1 MRRRRISR
9 ALALAAA
16 SALLILSGA
25 VTGVR
30 AQNIDLPEDL
40 RTVRDVRFIGM
51 KALGKRALKAVNL
64 RTRQPSILPWR
75 EKPTLRRDYLV
86 ADSSAIV
93 SLYRHYGYLD
103 ARVRVL
109 LEAGNDPRAARVV
122 FTIREGPLSRVDS
135 LGFSGLS
142 AYNER
147 DLRRALLAQP
157 GRPFDPAFLPLDTAR
172 IYSLYQERGHLVHT
186 MATARRDEATPTQIR
201 VFYAV
206 DEGPEYRIG
215 KVGYSAVGDVRE
227 SLARREL
234 LLKPGQVFRRTRL
247 DASIERLYKT
257 TLYRQVQ
264 VTPLPDSARRTID
277 FEMRVSERKRRW
289 VDTGVGSGATDRIK
303 LDAAWGNRNL
313 DSRALQGVLDGKLA
327 YDGSFKF
334 HEGRTDATLTEP
346 WLFGTRLTGQF
357 GVFYQQLDDRT
368 NPNFVLS
375 SDARGVNFLVYKEL
389 SRIARLTLVEESSL
403 VHQSYGLIGTQVS
416 VVADSLARA
425 VLPRYRANTLRATL
439 ERDLRDNKVLPSRG
453 SYQQLVTELAG
464 GPLRGQSS
472 YDKVFLSSTW
482 YRPFNNGWKFAARLS
497 GGVMAP
503 NGDEP
508 SSFSPEAGLDP
519 QVARVPRES
528 RFFVGGVNSIRGWGE
543 NSIPPG
549 GGLAMGLANVEL
561 RIPLAGPF
569 GIETFLDA
577 GNVWARPQYIRAR
590 DFILPWQAPR
600 GLDGDVRYSYG
611 VGARLVLPFGPLRV
625 DLAWG
630 DRPDF
635 PRSTWKGD
643 KRLPFAYQFA
653 IGPSF

>member
-1 MRRRRISR
+1 M
-9 ALALAAA
+9 
-16 SALLILSGA
+16 
-25 VTGVR
+25 R
-30 AQNIDLPEDL
+30 AQTIDLPEDL
-40 RTVRDVRFIGM
+40 RSVRDVRFIGL
-51 KALGKRALKAVNL
+51 KALGKKQLKGANL
-64 RTRQPSILPWR
+64 KTRKPSILPWR
-75 EKPTLRRDYLV
+75 DKPTLRRDYLL
-86 ADSSAIV
+86 ADSAAIV

-109 LEAGNDPRAARVV
+109 LEAGADPRASRVV

-135 LGFSGLS
+135 LAFSGLT
-142 AYNER
+142 AYSER
-147 DLRRALLAQP
+147 DLRRSLLAQP
-157 GRPFDPAFLPLDTAR
+157 GRPFDPAFVPLDTSR

-186 MATARRDEATPTQIR
+186 MGVARRDSAQPTSIH
-201 VFYAV
+201 VHYFV
-206 DEGPEYRIG
+206 DEGPEYRVG

-234 LLKPGQVFRRTRL
+234 LVKPGQVFRRTRL
-247 DASIERLYKT
+247 DDSIERLYKT

-264 VTPLPDSARRTID
+264 VTPLPDSGRKTID
-277 FEMRVSERKRRW
+277 FEMRVSERKPRW
-289 VDTGVGSGATDRIK
+289 VDTGIGSGATDRIK

-327 YDGSFKF
+327 FDGSFKF

-357 GVFYQQLDDRT
+357 GLFYQQLDDRT
-368 NPNFVLS
+368 DPNFVLS
-375 SDARGVNFLVYKEL
+375 SDTRGVNFLLYKEL
-389 SRIARLTLVEESSL
+389 SRTARLTLVEESSL
-403 VHQSYGLIGTQVS
+403 VHQSYGLIGAQVN
-416 VVADSLARA
+416 VVADSLANA

-439 ERDLRDNKVLPSRG
+439 ERDMRDNKVLPSRG
-453 SYQQLVTELAG
+453 SYQQLITELAG

-472 YDKVFLSSTW
+472 YDKLVLSSIW
-482 YRPFNNGWKFAARLS
+482 YKPFSNGWKLAARLS
-497 GGVMAP
+497 GGVMSP

-528 RFFVGGVNSIRGWGE
+528 RFFVGGVNSIRGWGD
-543 NSIPPG
+543 NSIPSG
-549 GGLAMGLANVEL
+549 GGLAMGLANIEM

-569 GIETFLDA
+569 GIETFVDA
-577 GNVWARPQYIRAR
+577 GNVWARPRYIKGR

-635 PRSTWKGD
+635 PRSKWKGD
-643 KRLPFAYQFA
+643 KLLPFSYQFA